1 MSQFTQPL
9 NVDLIGENPPARRS
23 RTPTSA
29 GSELG
34 GCPPVCPEPSEILV
48 LLGLLGKLKGRQANL

>member
-34 GCPPVCPEPSEILV
+34 GCPEPSEILV
-48 LLGLLGKLKGRQANL
+48 LLGLLGKQKGRQANL